1 MKRQS
6 SSSSSL
12 NGGEKRNRHSSRTT
26 VLSKAFRVVDAETR
40 QEVRNKRIQQLEAD
54 NYGDADVDGQSAL
67 QGQDDEAYQ
76 DNSDDEETTQKKKK
90 KKLKQQKALPLGAGG
105 STKRSTLKVR
115 SLERIIME
123 QGYQYHLQQASTG
136 KSSAKLQKKRTSS
149 SAIAIATVITIKDED
164 EEGRDED
171 AMGNDEN
178 PCMDVDDDA
187 DYGSSS
193 SSSSN
198 RNKRGMKSTGSL
210 SSIQCRGGSSSSARE
225 EEEVEVVDSPFV
237 YPNTLSIAGSHNL
250 NTPS

>member
-1 MKRQS
+1 MFVSVRVCVYVSVQY
-6 SSSSSL
+6 L
-12 NGGEKRNRHSSRTT
+12 CHRLGEYKT
-26 VLSKAFRVVDAETR
+26 
-40 QEVRNKRIQQLEAD
+40 I
-54 NYGDADVDGQSAL
+54 G
-67 QGQDDEAYQ
+67 
-76 DNSDDEETTQKKKK
+76 
-90 KKLKQQKALPLGAGG
+90 
-105 STKRSTLKVR
+105 
-115 SLERIIME
+115 ERGE
-123 QGYQYHLQQASTG
+123 G
-136 KSSAKLQKKRTSS
+136 
-149 SAIAIATVITIKDED
+149 DED

-187 DYGSSS
+187 DYGSSSS